1 MSIEI
6 PSGEGLYRVRR
17 EGARVKAEDIPT
29 PICSGVA
36 EKEDPKQTA
45 TVWSE

>member
-6 PSGEGLYRVRR
+6 PSGDGLYRVIR

-29 PICSGVA
+29 PMCSGVA
-36 EKEDPKQTA
+36 GKEDPEQTA